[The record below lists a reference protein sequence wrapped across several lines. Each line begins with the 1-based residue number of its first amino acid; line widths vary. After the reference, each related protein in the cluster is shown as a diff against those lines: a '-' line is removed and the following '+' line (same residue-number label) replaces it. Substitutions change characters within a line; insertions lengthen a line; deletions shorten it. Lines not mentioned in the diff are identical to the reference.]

1 MILNLMNILK
11 KKEMMYRKPDDSP
24 SNIEIHN
31 TGITSQDDVDSMAVS
46 SNQQNALDL
55 AANESASLKN
65 EFGLETTENMQTTQ
79 TMQSVQTE
87 TINTFQTSTADSTE
101 FFQSSYYYIIEV
113 RISLRLKSYSNC
125 RDRTDS
131 RILERKNSMT
141 ASILSFAS
149 LF

>member
-1 MILNLMNILK
+1 MVSLVSNCNGYSK

-24 SNIEIHN
+24 SNNEIRN
-31 TGITSQDDVDSMAVS
+31 TEITSQDDVDSMAVS
-46 SNQQNALDL
+46 SNQQTVLDL

-65 EFGLETTENMQTTQ
+65 EFGLETTENMQ

-113 RISLRLKSYSNC
+113 RISLRLESYSNW

-131 RILERKNSMT
+131 RILERKN
-141 ASILSFAS
+141 
-149 LF
+149 